1 MEGQLIHNAEALRLF
16 FNEDVYLVKTEI
28 KTENSQVSPSTVPV
42 HVEIATE
49 ASPTDLLIT
58 AEKSTET
65 NAISMDFSY
74 LGKNQKNILILVND
88 DTNKVSTENGVLLLR
103 NIVKAIGL
111 QGDDFALVNYSQY
124 PDANFQ
130 QLHQFF
136 KCKLMLAFGVSN
148 LQLSLEDMP
157 LHQLFKYQETQMV
170 FTHNLA
176 VLDGENEVKKIFW
189 KSLQQIN
196 ND

>member
-1 MEGQLIHNAEALRLF
+1 
-16 FNEDVYLVKTEI
+16 VKTEI
-28 KTENSQVSPSTVPV
+28 KTENSQASPSKVPV
-42 HVEIATE
+42 HIEIATE

-58 AEKSTET
+58 AEKSTEKT
-65 NAISMDFSY
+65 PISMDFSY

-189 KSLQQIN
+189 KSLQQIKHG
-196 ND
+196 

>member
-1 MEGQLIHNAEALRLF
+1 
-16 FNEDVYLVKTEI
+16 
-28 KTENSQVSPSTVPV
+28 
-42 HVEIATE
+42 
-49 ASPTDLLIT
+49 
-58 AEKSTET
+58 
-65 NAISMDFSY
+65 
-74 LGKNQKNILILVND
+74 VND
-88 DTNKVSTENGVLLLR
+88 DANKVSTENGVLLLR
-103 NIVKAIGL
+103 NIVKSIGL

-130 QLHQFF
+130 QLYKFF

-148 LQLSLEDMP
+148 LHLSLDEMP
-157 LHQLFKYQETQMV
+157 LHQLFKYQETQMI

-176 VLDGENEVKKIFW
+176 VLDGENDVKKIFW